1 MRIKYLSDIKSRT
14 INNDQNK
21 RVGML
26 NSGSAKALMNLSVHG
41 FIGA

>member
-1 MRIKYLSDIKSRT
+1 MQIFKYRIASDERLITMRSMAI
-14 INNDQNK
+14 
-21 RVGML
+21 L